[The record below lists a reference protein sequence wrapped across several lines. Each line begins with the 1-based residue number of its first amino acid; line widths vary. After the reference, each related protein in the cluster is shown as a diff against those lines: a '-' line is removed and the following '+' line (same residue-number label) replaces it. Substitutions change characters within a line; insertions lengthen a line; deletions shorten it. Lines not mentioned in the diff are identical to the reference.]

1 MIYKIE
7 GCYCRFSRGFF
18 FFKQKSAYEMRI
30 SDWSSDVCS
39 SDLDLAR
46 VMKYAEKTTAKIDC
60 TFPVAAGEGALRDA
74 LKRIRAEAEN
84 AVRGGAGHIVLTDEA
99 IGPDQAAMPMILAT
113 GAVHSHLEIGRA
125 HA

>member
-1 MIYKIE
+1 MSLRTRMGNLTNVLDE
-7 GCYCRFSRGFF
+7 DAH
-18 FFKQKSAYEMRI
+18 QVRI
-30 SDWSSDVCS
+30 LLLESPV
-39 SDLDLAR
+39 LTNADLAR

-99 IGPDQAAMPMILAT
+99 IGPDQAAMRSEERRVGKECVRTCRSRWA
-113 GAVHSHLEIGRA
+113 A
-125 HA
+125 